1 MIRNILSDILHDMA
15 QRKQFPNILV
25 KVEDIGSDYVDI
37 LLSQQD
43 SNYYATHQ
51 QLMQE
56 IESGDFCE
64 WKRKMINLCDWYVE
78 AQCKDGVFRIKYL
91 NSIQSDRT
99 IAEPL
104 LLDGV
109 RDSLTESVYIN
120 IMLMKILIIDEKKTR
135 REELASINKEVN
147 NILKNCDQLHIL
159 TGNECTSFIEEIR
172 SNKETSHIA
181 KYAIICCHHTFVEK
195 IEDQLKEI
203 CRKNSIPLIFFSGR
217 YSYSYMSDNVLQ
229 LSVDKFYTQ
238 ALPCIVQDIK
248 AENPLILEKIEFGED
263 YEVAILMNTRNKLIE
278 WLEAEDDTQT
288 YSELDLDSY
297 V

>member
-1 MIRNILSDILHDMA
+1 
-15 QRKQFPNILV
+15 
-25 KVEDIGSDYVDI
+25 
-37 LLSQQD
+37 
-43 SNYYATHQ
+43 
-51 QLMQE
+51 
-56 IESGDFCE
+56 
-64 WKRKMINLCDWYVE
+64 
-78 AQCKDGVFRIKYL
+78 
-91 NSIQSDRT
+91 
-99 IAEPL
+99 
-104 LLDGV
+104 
-109 RDSLTESVYIN
+109 
-120 IMLMKILIIDEKKTR
+120 MLMKILIIDEKKTR

-195 IEDQLKEI
+195 IEDQLKKI

-248 AENPLILEKIEFGED
+248 AENPLILEKIEFEK
-263 YEVAILMNTRNKLIE
+263 IMKLP
-278 WLEAEDDTQT
+278 
-288 YSELDLDSY
+288 Y
-297 V
+297 